1 VVEEE
6 EGGGMGGIKRD
17 RLGMSLLLPPPPPPS
32 SFAITNALGRKMM
45 RGALVPQLV
54 VVVAMERGRKRSG
67 GEG

>member
-1 VVEEE
+1 MVEEE

-17 RLGMSLLLPPPPPPS
+17 RLGMSLLLPPPPPS
-32 SFAITNALGRKMM
+32 SFAITNALGRKIM
-45 RGALVPQLV
+45 RGALAPQLV